1 MPASPDLILDGL
13 TRRFQ
18 EGDNERTVLSGA
30 SARIASGTFAAL
42 FGRSGS
48 GKSTLLNL
56 IAGIDLPTSGRVL
69 LGDLDLTALSERD
82 RTLARRRR
90 IGFVFQ
96 QFNLIPTLTV
106 GENVQLPM
114 DLVGIKDA
122 GRAQQLLGDVGLAD
136 RADAYPDKLSGG
148 EQQRVAVARALA
160 HDPDL
165 ILADEPT
172 GNLDR
177 TTADRVLDLLH
188 DLARDRGKTLLVV
201 THDPAIATRAD
212 RVLSLRDGM
221 LHEGLDVPTP
231 ASI

>member
-1 MPASPDLILDGL
+1 MPLSADLVLDGL
-13 TRRFQ
+13 TRRFR
-18 EGDNERTVLSGA
+18 EGETERAVLTGA
-30 SARIASGTFAAL
+30 SATVRGGTFAAL

-69 LGDLDLTALSERD
+69 LGDVDLTALSERE
-82 RTLARRRR
+82 RTLTRRRR

-106 GENVQLPM
+106 GENVRLPM
-114 DLVGIKDA
+114 DLVGRADD
-122 GRAQQLLGDVGLAD
+122 GRSAQLLGDVGLAD
-136 RADAYPDKLSGG
+136 RAGAFPDKLSGG
-148 EQQRVAVARALA
+148 EQQRVAIARALA

-177 TTADRVLDLLH
+177 STADAVLDLLQS
-188 DLARDRGKTLLVV
+188 LARDRGKTLLVV
-201 THDPAIATRAD
+201 THDPSIAQRAD
-212 RVLSLRDGM
+212 RVLSLRDGT
-221 LHEGLDVPTP
+221 LHEGLERADALP
-231 ASI
+231 A

>member
-1 MPASPDLILDGL
+1 MSPSPDLVLDAL

-18 EGDNERTVLSGA
+18 EGDKERMVLNGA

-69 LGDLDLTALSERD
+69 LGDLDLTALSERE

-114 DLVGIKDA
+114 DLVGKKDA
-122 GRAQQLLGDVGLAD
+122 GRVQQLLSDVGLAD

-201 THDPAIATRAD
+201 THDPAIALRAD
-212 RVLSLRDGM
+212 RVLSLRDGT
-221 LHEGLDVPTP
+221 LHEGLEVVPP
-231 ASI
+231 VA